1 MKISPKKTKGLRT
14 LNLPVL
20 IEQDENG
27 MYVGSVPFLRSCY
40 TQGRTLNELY
50 KNLREVVELCVDVE
64 KDFFGH
70 KVQTSRIVG
79 FQNLSFSLP

>member
-1 MKISPKKTKGLRT
+1 MKTISKKTKGSKT

-27 MYVGSVPFLRSCY
+27 MYVGSVPSLRSCH
-40 TQGRTLNELY
+40 TQAKTLDELY
-50 KNLREVVELCVDVE
+50 KNLTEVVELCVDVE
-64 KDFFGH
+64 RNFFDH
-70 KVQTSRIVG
+70 KVHTSRIVG